1 MADEAVCCSQ
11 FQTSS
16 EPNASGCVCSLIGA
30 SRTRTFSRMVTTYI
44 AAANSRQSPML
55 CRLLLIPAIL
65 GIAELMHGSASAAR
79 RRLAA
84 SLEQLAIQARREL
97 PHELLRPL
105 ARAESDAHRLTSA
118 SVSGSSPKA
127 ATVSRYGATAL
138 QRCSLA
144 RGMPLLRRVT
154 QCGCPGWLARS
165 SVGEGLPAQ
174 VRAQRS
180 QAAIRCDF

>member
-127 ATVSRYGATAL
+127 ATVSRYGAAAL
-138 QRCSLA
+138 QPGSRHAVAASCDAVWVPRLA
-144 RGMPLLRRVT
+144 CAQQRRRGAA
-154 QCGCPGWLARS
+154 CPGAGAEKPGS
-165 SVGEGLPAQ
+165 DSM
-174 VRAQRS
+174 
-180 QAAIRCDF
+180 